1 MVAEITPNKI
11 IEMTGYVYK
20 PDGIWY
26 YGNGDIT
33 PYNWSKEFQQQVK
46 PKTKKI
52 IQLTL
57 FTNENT

>member
-1 MVAEITPNKI
+1 
-11 IEMTGYVYK
+11 MTGYVYK

-46 PKTKKI
+46 PKSKKI

-57 FTNENT
+57 FTNENNRI

>member
-1 MVAEITPNKI
+1 
-11 IEMTGYVYK
+11 MTGYVYR

-26 YGNGDIT
+26 YGNGDIK

-57 FTNENT
+57 FTNDNT